1 MEIIKIF
8 INSFINLYKSS
19 PGLVISAF
27 VVGVLALLSDLYYPK
42 FRGFMGEF
50 WVKLEL
56 SKLPKDSYI
65 VLNDIMI
72 KDDNGTHQID
82 HFFIKIWYFCYWN
95 EKLLWFN

>member
-1 MEIIKIF
+1 MEIIKSF
-8 INSFINLYKSS
+8 IDSFINLYKSS

-27 VVGVLALLSDLYYPK
+27 VVGILALLSDLYYPK

-65 VLNDIMI
+65 VLNIFQPRI
-72 KDDNGTHQID
+72 FSLFVFLYI
-82 HFFIKIWYFCYWN
+82 YFA
-95 EKLLWFN
+95 F

>member
-1 MEIIKIF
+1 MLRIAPFDSPVVCQVGAEDSMTSYISLLTTY
-8 INSFINLYKSS
+8 SFINLYKSN

-65 VLNDIMI
+65 VLNVLLCYNVL
-72 KDDNGTHQID
+72 K
-82 HFFIKIWYFCYWN
+82 FI
-95 EKLLWFN
+95 